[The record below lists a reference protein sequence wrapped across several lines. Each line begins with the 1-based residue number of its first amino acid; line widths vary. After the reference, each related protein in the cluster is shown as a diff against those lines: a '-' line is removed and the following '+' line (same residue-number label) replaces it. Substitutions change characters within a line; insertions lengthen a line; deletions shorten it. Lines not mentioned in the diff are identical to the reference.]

1 LQLPPL
7 APRSA
12 LLLSLLAAAAPAA
25 AQIRPESSLPGV
37 PVVVDAG
44 EPAADTSTAELRP
57 GDKVRIR
64 VWRND
69 DLSGEFTVGPTGE
82 IFHPLLREVRVTG
95 VPAREVEGRVRRFV
109 GTLAQ
114 SPRVVV
120 QPLFRVIVAGE
131 VATPKIYEL
140 PPDMTVMEALTLAG
154 PGKEARQDR
163 MILIRNG
170 KRSRIRLRGSSPAEL
185 QLTVRSGDQ
194 ILLER
199 RRWKDYLQASA
210 YVVNLGT
217 FVFAIYQAFGR
228 D

>member
-1 LQLPPL
+1 MPLPPRPTRL
-7 APRSA
+7 V
-12 LLLSLLAAAAPAA
+12 LLLGLLAAAPAA
-25 AQIRPESSLPGV
+25 AQAARAEPALAGV
-37 PVVVDAG
+37 PVPLS
-44 EPAADTSTAELRP
+44 EAAVDTSTAQLRP

-69 DLSGEFTVGPTGE
+69 DLSGEFTDGPTGE
-82 IFHPLLREVRVTG
+82 IFHPLLREVTVTG
-95 VPAREVEGRVRRFV
+95 IPARDVEGRVRRFV

-131 VATPKIYEL
+131 VASPKIYEL
-140 PPDMTVMEALTLAG
+140 PPEMTVMEALTLAG

-163 MILIRNG
+163 MILVREG

-194 ILLER
+194 IILER

>member
-1 LQLPPL
+1 MPLPPRPTRL
-7 APRSA
+7 A
-12 LLLSLLAAAAPAA
+12 LLLGLLAAAPAA
-25 AQIRPESSLPGV
+25 AQAARAEPALAGV
-37 PVVVDAG
+37 PAPLS
-44 EPAADTSTAELRP
+44 EAAVDTSTAQLRP

-82 IFHPLLREVRVTG
+82 IFHPLLREVTVTG
-95 VPAREVEGRVRRFV
+95 IPARDVEGRVRRFV

-131 VATPKIYEL
+131 VASPKIYEL
-140 PPDMTVMEALTLAG
+140 PPEVTVMEALTLAG

-163 MILIRNG
+163 MILVREG

-194 ILLER
+194 IILER